1 MDCRLY
7 RAAGASAA
15 VLVPELARRE
25 RRPRVSAARAK
36 CVEALP
42 GDWLPSTA
50 YRQSIRG
57 SPTEPSTAM
66 CTGHPPVFPRLAPV
80 DILRERVEF
89 FTGNPAVSPNLSTG
103 RERSQTDQAFAPR
116 YGVRPVP
123 GGRRFALSAVPFRTE
138 IRGVASTASQQS
150 MQGLR
155 TDRPQGYPQHCA
167 QNARRVGPMICTEN
181 PPPSPR
187 RLQPVFHNPSP
198 DLSTGWPAA
207 PLRSINP
214 MRARD

>member
-1 MDCRLY
+1 MRRCRATGCRPQPIDNQYGGHPQNRPQRCAQVIPPCSPDLRLWIFSGNGSSSSPAIQRFPRIY
-7 RAAGASAA
+7 PQAVSDLRLIRHSPRVTAFGLFLAGA
-15 VLVPELARRE
+15 
-25 RRPRVSAARAK
+25 
-36 CVEALP
+36 
-42 GDWLPSTA
+42 G
-50 YRQSIRG
+50 
-57 SPTEPSTAM
+57 
-66 CTGHPPVFPRLAPV
+66 
-80 DILRERVEF
+80 
-89 FTGNPAVSPNLSTG
+89 
-103 RERSQTDQAFAPR
+103 
-116 YGVRPVP
+116 
-123 GGRRFALSAVPFRTE
+123 FALSAVPFRTE